1 MSQAIVLMSG
11 GLDSMATADFL
22 AKAGHHVTG
31 LFVDYG
37 QPSRAR
43 ERVAARAVAT
53 SLDMPLRTC
62 VVPGLR
68 PPKPAEMPGRNG
80 LLLHVA
86 LHVSTPFA
94 GLIAL
99 GIHSG
104 SGYSDCTPTF
114 VEASQAV
121 FDIYTAGTVS
131 VTAPFVEMTK
141 RDIWEYCKEE
151 QLPIDLSYSCELG
164 LDSPCGRCSSCD
176 DRQRLIARS

>member
-1 MSQAIVLMSG
+1 MSQAIALMSG
-11 GLDSMATADFL
+11 GLDSMATAHFL
-22 AKAGHHVTG
+22 SKAGHNVTG

-37 QPSRAR
+37 QPARAR
-43 ERVAARAVAT
+43 EGIAVRAVAT
-53 SLDMPLRTC
+53 SLVMPLRTC
-62 VVPGLR
+62 VVPGLHPPR
-68 PPKPAEMPGRNG
+68 PVEMPGRNG

-99 GIHSG
+99 GIHGG
-104 SGYSDCTPTF
+104 SAYSDCTPAF
-114 VEASQAV
+114 VAASQAV
-121 FDIYTAGTVS
+121 FDIYTAGTVG

-151 QLPIDLSYSCELG
+151 QLPIDLTYSCELG
-164 LDSPCGRCSSCD
+164 LESPCGRCSSCD